1 VRNLSTRIKICGITS
16 VHDALSAVQAG
27 ADAIGCVFYP
37 PSPRNV
43 SIEQAIEIRAALPP
57 MVSLVA
63 LVVNMAAADIRKVL
77 EFVQPDLIQYH
88 GDESS
93 EFCAEIGH
101 PYWKAVRVRGRDDV
115 EDAVKIHSGARA
127 LLLDAWV
134 DGIPGGTGAQI
145 NSDLMP
151 DNVGRPWI
159 LAGGLN
165 PLNVADALKYYHPAA
180 VDVSSGVEVSPGIKD
195 LSKIRAFI
203 SAVKQ
208 WDEAQSQ

>member
-1 VRNLSTRIKICGITS
+1 M
-16 VHDALSAVQAG
+16 
-27 ADAIGCVFYP
+27 FYSS
-37 PSPRNV
+37 SPRNV
-43 SIEQAIEIRAALPP
+43 SIERAIEIRAALPP

-63 LVVNMAAADIRKVL
+63 LVVNMTAVEIRKL
-77 EFVQPDLIQYH
+77 IKSVQPDLIQYH

-101 PYWKAVRVRGRDDV
+101 PYWKAIRVRDRDDV
-115 EDAVKIHSGARA
+115 QRAVSAYVDARA

-145 NSDLMP
+145 DSNLMP
-151 DNVGRPWI
+151 EQVGRSWI

-165 PLNVADALKYYHPAA
+165 PFNVADALQRYRPAA
-180 VDVSSGVEVSPGIKD
+180 VDVSSGVEESPGIKD
-195 LSKIRAFI
+195 SSKLRAFI
-203 SAVKQ
+203 GAVKQ

>member
-1 VRNLSTRIKICGITS
+1 MSL
-16 VHDALSAVQAG
+16 
-27 ADAIGCVFYP
+27 
-37 PSPRNV
+37 
-43 SIEQAIEIRAALPP
+43 EQAIEIRAALPP

-63 LVVNMAAADIRKVL
+63 LVVNMPPVDLREVL
-77 EFVQPDLIQYH
+77 KFVQPDLVQYH
-88 GDESS
+88 GDESP

-101 PYWKAVRVRGRDDV
+101 PYWKAVRVRRRDDV
-115 EDAVKIHSGARA
+115 EDAVKAHDGARA

-145 NSDLMP
+145 DSELMP

-165 PLNVADALKYYHPAA
+165 PLNVTDALMHYHPAA
-180 VDVSSGVEVSPGIKD
+180 VDVSSGVEKSPGIKD
-195 LSKIRAFI
+195 LNKIRAFV

-208 WDEAQSQ
+208 WDEAQSL